1 MVYTNKIEAFFLNVI
16 LRITFVGVAVI
27 TLSDFLFRSAK
38 ETENTTHV
46 VDIALLLCVGAAV
59 ILNYNKKYKAAVIA
73 TTAFP
78 LLALFYSSIYI
89 PNSDSAMIAIL
100 TVGFVVSILLDG
112 LSKKLMH
119 IYITIGLGVVFY
131 FQFKDP
137 ILFEKK
143 DENEIITS
151 FIIFAIVY
159 FIITYSASALKE
171 RYDTINLELS
181 YKNQELEQKGKVL
194 EQRNK
199 ELIASENRMNEINA
213 HLEQIVEERTNNVK
227 DKNAYLIKY
236 AFANAHHV
244 RGPLARILGLLQLSK
259 LEQPVDHQFIF
270 EKIEKE
276 AGEIDEVLKTI
287 NKELEEGQDIF
298 F

>member
-1 MVYTNKIEAFFLNVI
+1 MGHTNKIEAFFLNVI
-16 LRITFVGVAVI
+16 LRISFVGVAVI
-27 TLSDFLFRSAK
+27 TLTDFLFRSTNEAD
-38 ETENTTHV
+38 NTTHII
-46 VDIALLLCVGAAV
+46 DIALLICVAGAIV
-59 ILNYNKKYKAAVIA
+59 LNYYKMYKASVIA
-73 TTAFP
+73 ATAFP
-78 LLALFYSSIYI
+78 LSALFYSCIYI

-100 TVGFVVSILLDG
+100 TIGFVVSILLDG

-119 IYITIGLGVVFY
+119 IYICIGLTVLFY
-131 FQFKDP
+131 LQLKNP
-137 ILFEKK
+137 ILFDKK
-143 DENEIITS
+143 DMNESITS
-151 FIIFAIVY
+151 FVIYSIVY

-171 RYDTINLELS
+171 KYDTINLELS
-181 YKNQELEQKGKVL
+181 YKNKELEEKGKAI

-199 ELIASENRMNEINA
+199 ELIESKNRMDEINA

-227 DKNAYLIKY
+227 SKNAYLVKY

-259 LEQPVDHQFIF
+259 LEQPVDYQFIF
-270 EKIEKE
+270 EKIAQE
-276 AGEIDEVLKTI
+276 ADEIDEVLKTI